1 MDKIYEKFDIVEVA
15 QQCGIQFHSD
25 NSNDIEFKAQ
35 CPFCGD
41 KRYHL
46 GINREIERF
55 HCFRCG
61 EKGNSVSLYAKMYG
75 VSNKEAYH
83 ALKALSNNA
92 DEPKHKII
100 AFTPKIET
108 PMKSL
113 QERHNV
119 YYDLLKLLRLQ
130 PCHRTNLMNRGL
142 TFPEIHRFMYKSIPL
157 DNVFRREVIERLA
170 AEHDLIGIPGFYR
183 DYNGDIQMYIH
194 KYGGMFVPYC
204 DKEGYIQGLQMRLDI
219 PEGSKENKFR
229 WFSTRDFNEGTK
241 TRSWVHVVG
250 DTTSMEACLTEGAMK
265 CDIASVLSGG
275 RLFLAVPGVKSIGNL
290 MEVINDLGITK
301 IHECFDMDKRSK
313 PEVKKDL
320 IALRN
325 LLQQNHIECHGC
337 SWNPAY
343 KGLDDYY
350 LAKSKSMMQPMA
362 A

>member
-1 MDKIYEKFDIVEVA
+1 MCKNYEAFDIVEVA
-15 QQCGIQFHSD
+15 KRCGIHFWE
-25 NSNDIEFKAQ
+25 NGSNGNEFKAQ

-46 GINREIERF
+46 GINREMERF
-55 HCFRCG
+55 HCFKCG
-61 EKGNSVSLYAKMYG
+61 EKGNSVSLFAKING
-75 VSNKEAYH
+75 VSNKEAYE
-83 ALKALSNNA
+83 ALKNA
-92 DEPKHKII
+92 DYVSSPKMVP
-100 AFTPKIET
+100 FVSNPET
-108 PMKSL
+108 PIKPL
-113 QERHNV
+113 EERHNV
-119 YYDLLKLLRLQ
+119 YYDMLKLLRLQ
-130 PCHRTNLMNRGL
+130 PCHRANLMNRGL

-204 DKEGYIQGLQMRLDI
+204 NKDGYIQGLQMRLDI
-219 PEGSKENKFR
+219 PEGSRENKFR

-241 TRSWVHVVG
+241 TKSWVHVVG
-250 DTTSMEACLTEGAMK
+250 DTTATEACLTEGAMK

-290 MEVINDLGITK
+290 MEVINDLGIIK